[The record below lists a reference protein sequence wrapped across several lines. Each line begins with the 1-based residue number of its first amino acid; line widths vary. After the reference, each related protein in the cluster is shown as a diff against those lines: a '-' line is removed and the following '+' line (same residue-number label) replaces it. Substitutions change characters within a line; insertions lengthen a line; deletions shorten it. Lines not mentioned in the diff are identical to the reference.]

1 MKYFLLFFYVFCFIF
16 IFLKL
21 STLIDDIGVLKQ
33 KNDIYGS
40 IKGSI
45 LNKETYKDEI
55 LTVKDV
61 VSVSREVYRYQWTEI
76 QETSSKIATYNY
88 KKIWSRKP
96 IDSSNFRDKTK
107 NNNVDRSIYEETFF
121 ILNNIETKNH
131 TINKNYYI
139 KKIKL
144 TPIKF
149 KKKEFSG
156 KIIEDSFDI
165 NKESFTDL
173 DSYLSYEDGRF
184 AKYKRDKF
192 IVIDDGILFN
202 GKNIKE
208 PEIGDTIIV
217 YKAFKP
223 NYIYFFGELNKEL
236 SSYKG
241 YFAITFEDNLDKNIK
256 QLKNKIIFSVVIG
269 ITLIFLFI
277 DLIVCKLSQLKLFT
291 LKYVPFF
298 NEYFIY
304 SKKKYFNIFCLFFFF
319 ILIIFNLY
327 YLSAIPAILLFIA
340 RQVDYFSI

>member
-139 KKIKL
+139 KNVKL
-144 TPIKF
+144 TPRNF
-149 KKKEFSG
+149 KIIEFSG
-156 KIIEDSFDI
+156 RIFKDSFDL
-165 NKESFTDL
+165 T
-173 DSYLSYEDGRF
+173 
-184 AKYKRDKF
+184 
-192 IVIDDGILFN
+192 N
-202 GKNIKE
+202 G
-208 PEIGDTIIV
+208 
-217 YKAFKP
+217 
-223 NYIYFFGELNKEL
+223 
-236 SSYKG
+236 S
-241 YFAITFEDNLDKNIK
+241 
-256 QLKNKIIFSVVIG
+256 FSV
-269 ITLIFLFI
+269 LW
-277 DLIVCKLSQLKLFT
+277 S
-291 LKYVPFF
+291 
-298 NEYFIY
+298 
-304 SKKKYFNIFCLFFFF
+304 FC
-319 ILIIFNLY
+319 
-327 YLSAIPAILLFIA
+327 
-340 RQVDYFSI
+340 